1 MTTSDLI
8 PSELEAAA
16 KYLGQQKMTLPSG
29 GGDSR
34 GDSSAGESTVIQV
47 LQNAQQWN
55 IVGRNVGTSTNRAP
69 YDMEFEG
76 LLVDVKISSLTGADN
91 TNAKSAI
98 FYLLTGETNHPT
110 HTKRFW
116 EELRD
121 RETPDEQRDFYY
133 LIVNKSNTSDVFV
146 VSMKHIAEVI
156 LNPSNQPFQA
166 NWENCRHPVNR
177 TWQEAKQYLLGMWAK
192 SLHRQAELR
201 NQGMPTYYPEIF
213 SQYKTTGG

>member
-1 MTTSDLI
+1 MTTGDLI
-8 PSELEAAA
+8 PTELVAAA
-16 KYLGQQKMTLPSG
+16 KYLGQQTMTLPSG

-98 FYLLTGETNHPT
+98 FYLLTGDTNHPT

-116 EELRD
+116 ETLRD
-121 RETPDEQRDFYY
+121 GETPDEQRDFYY
-133 LIVNKSNTSDVFV
+133 LIVNKSNTSDVFA
-146 VSMKHIAEVI
+146 VSLKHIAEVI
-156 LNPSNQPFQA
+156 PNPSNQPFQA
-166 NWENCRHPVNR
+166 NWDNCRHPTER
-177 TWQEAKQYLLGMWAK
+177 TWQEAKQHLLGIWAK
-192 SLHRQAELR
+192 SIQRRAELI
-201 NQGMPTYYPEIF
+201 NEGMPSYYPEIF
-213 SQYKTTGG
+213 SQYKTTGS

>member
-1 MTTSDLI
+1 MTTGDLI
-8 PSELEAAA
+8 PPELEAAA
-16 KYLGQQKMTLPSG
+16 KYLGQRKMTLPSG

-76 LLVDVKISSLTGADN
+76 LLVDVKISSLGTDN

-98 FYLLTGETNHPT
+98 FYLLTGETKHPT
-110 HTKRFW
+110 HTKPFW
-116 EELRD
+116 ETLRD
-121 RETPDEQRDFYY
+121 KETPDEQRDFYY

-146 VSMKHIAEVI
+146 VSLKHIAEVVP
-156 LNPSNQPFQA
+156 NPSNQPFQA
-166 NWENCRHPVNR
+166 NWDNCRQPTKR
-177 TWQEAKQYLLGMWAK
+177 TWQEAKQYLLGIWAK
-192 SLHRQAELR
+192 SIHREAELL
-201 NQGMPTYYPEIF
+201 NEGMPSYYPEIF
-213 SQYKTTGG
+213 SQYKTTGS

>member
-1 MTTSDLI
+1 MTTGDLI

-47 LQNAQQWN
+47 LQNAQKWN
-55 IVGRNVGTSTNRAP
+55 IVGSNIGTSTNRAP

-98 FYLLTGETNHPT
+98 FYLLTGETKHPT
-110 HTKRFW
+110 HTKPFW
-116 EELRD
+116 EMLRA
-121 RETPDEQRDFYY
+121 RETPDEARDFYY
-133 LIVNKSNTSDVFV
+133 LIVNKNDTSDVFA
-146 VSMKHIAEVI
+146 VSLKHITEVI
-156 LNPSNQPFQA
+156 PNPRNQPFQA
-166 NWENCRHPVNR
+166 NWGNCRYPVER

-192 SLHRQAELR
+192 SIHREAELL
-201 NQGMPTYYPEIF
+201 NEGMPAYYPEIF
-213 SQYKTTGG
+213 SQYKTTGS

>member
-1 MTTSDLI
+1 MTTGDLI
-8 PSELEAAA
+8 PAELVAAA
-16 KYLGQQKMTLPSG
+16 KYLGQQTMTLPSG

-116 EELRD
+116 ETLRD
-121 RETPDEQRDFYY
+121 RETPDEARDFYY
-133 LIVNKSNTSDVFV
+133 LIVNKSDTSDVFA
-146 VSMKHIAEVI
+146 VSLKHIAEVMP
-156 LNPSNQPFQA
+156 NPRNQPFQA
-166 NWENCRHPVNR
+166 NWDNCRHPTER
-177 TWQEAKQYLLGMWAK
+177 TWREAKQYLLGMWAK
-192 SLHRQAELR
+192 SIHREADLL
-201 NQGMPTYYPEIF
+201 NQGMPSYYPEIF

>member
-1 MTTSDLI
+1 MTTRDLI
-8 PSELEAAA
+8 PSELAAA
-16 KYLGQQKMTLPSG
+16 TKYLGQQTMTLPSG

-98 FYLLTGETNHPT
+98 FYLLTGDTNHPT

-116 EELRD
+116 ETLRD

-133 LIVNKSNTSDVFV
+133 LIVNKSDTSDVFA
-146 VSMKHIAEVI
+146 VSLKHIAEVI
-156 LNPSNQPFQA
+156 PNPSNQPFQA
-166 NWENCRHPVNR
+166 NWGNCRQPAER
-177 TWQEAKQYLLGMWAK
+177 TWQEAKQYLLRMWAK
-192 SLHRQAELR
+192 SIQREAELR

-213 SQYKTTGG
+213 KQYKTTGD